1 LFVHPNT
8 VRYRLKKVSEVLDWD
23 PGAPRD
29 ALTLHLAIILGA
41 MSEPNTPSPAPGKSL

>member
-1 LFVHPNT
+1 
-8 VRYRLKKVSEVLDWD
+8 LKKVSEVLDWD